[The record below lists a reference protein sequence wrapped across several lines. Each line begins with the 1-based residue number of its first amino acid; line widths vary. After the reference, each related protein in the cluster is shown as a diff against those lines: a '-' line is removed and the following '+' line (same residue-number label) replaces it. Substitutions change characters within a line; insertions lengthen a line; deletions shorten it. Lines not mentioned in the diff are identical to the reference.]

1 MIMANRRKQE
11 GGDDDDLDG
20 DEEKPKTGSKPGV

>member
-1 MIMANRRKQE
+1 MANRRKQE

-20 DEEKPKTGSKPGV
+20 DEEKPKAGSKPGVCL